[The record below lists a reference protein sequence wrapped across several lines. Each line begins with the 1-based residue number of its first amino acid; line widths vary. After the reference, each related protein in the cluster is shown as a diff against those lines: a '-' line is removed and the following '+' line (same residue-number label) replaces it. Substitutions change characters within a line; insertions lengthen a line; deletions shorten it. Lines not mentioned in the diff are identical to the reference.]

1 MITPIELVNTFII
14 SHIYYIIIII
24 IIILVRTEVL
34 ISANFS
40 YTVQDY

>member
-1 MITPIELVNTFII
+1 MTTPIELVNTFIT
-14 SHIYYIIIII
+14 SHIYIIIII

-40 YTVQDY
+40 YIVQDY